1 MIREKTPGTPA
12 MCDLIDPLSR
22 NTQAK
27 TLSTHNGYP
36 EIQAEKKMEMCP
48 PTRVE
53 WSYRAAAFS
62 NWLKAGS
69 KQLGR
74 DPSNYS
80 WQRSWP
86 PLDRQKNGVKPPSCR
101 HRRRQQHQPMG
112 APYLRSLL
120 KDITDSQE
128 SRAVTPNVNN
138 TELGSGTGQRIIS
151 IRCRWLHLK
160 KYDVFYFF
168 I

>member
-53 WSYRAAAFS
+53 
-62 NWLKAGS
+62 
-69 KQLGR
+69 
-74 DPSNYS
+74 
-80 WQRSWP
+80 
-86 PLDRQKNGVKPPSCR
+86 
-101 HRRRQQHQPMG
+101 
-112 APYLRSLL
+112 
-120 KDITDSQE
+120 
-128 SRAVTPNVNN
+128 
-138 TELGSGTGQRIIS
+138 
-151 IRCRWLHLK
+151 
-160 KYDVFYFF
+160 
-168 I
+168 